1 MSWEW
6 LLNIDRWLFSL
17 LNGWHFSLLDPVM
30 EAFSSRTWLIVLLL
44 IPFALVIWRGGKRRR
59 LALLMLLIT
68 LGLSD
73 YISSSIVKK
82 SVQRSRPCNE
92 IGKVH
97 YLDSN
102 RGWVKTPAEVSRSWK
117 SSYSFPSSHAANGMA
132 VALWLGFL
140 FSHGRLWWLLLAFGI
155 GYSRIYLGVHYPSDI
170 LGGFLLGGLLAWL
183 AIRLYDRYGPAAAP
197 EQEQSEGTE

>member
-1 MSWEW
+1 MIFDW
-6 LLNIDRWLFSL
+6 LLNCDRWLFSL
-17 LNGWHFSLLDPVM
+17 LNSWHFSLLDPVM
-30 EAFSSRTWLIVLLL
+30 EAFSSRSWLILLLL
-44 IPFALVIWRGGKRRR
+44 IPFALVIWRGGRRRR

-92 IGKVH
+92 IGAVH
-97 YLDSN
+97 YLDN
-102 RGWVKTPAEVSRSWK
+102 NQGWVMTPVEVNRTWK

-140 FSHGRLWWLLLAFGI
+140 FSRGRLWWLLLAFGI

-183 AIRLYDRYGPAAAP
+183 AIRLYDRFGPAAP
-197 EQEQSEGTE
+197 ESGLPEGAE